1 MEENLTNIKERV
13 IEVAKTKG
21 FRLEDFFC
29 KIGSSYGNF
38 KGKSKNTALSSD
50 AIAEISSIIPD
61 LNLTWLI
68 TGSGEM
74 LNKASLPQMLPAT
87 PETGIPL
94 IPVDAMAGWLTGEV
108 QFSPDD
114 IAYYNLP
121 NFRGADFIIKVKGDS
136 MQPKYFS
143 GDLAVCKR
151 LPLSDLFFQWGKTYV
166 LDTDQGA
173 LIKRIDKGQSV
184 ETINLVSYN
193 KEYAPFELHRSSIHN
208 VALVMGIIREE

>member
-1 MEENLTNIKERV
+1 MSVLDRV
-13 IEVAKTKG
+13 VELCEYKG
-21 FRLEDFFC
+21 FTIKSFEKEMGFSNASISAQVKKNGTIGADRVE
-29 KIGSSYGNF
+29 KILLKYPEVSPS
-38 KGKSKNTALSSD
+38 
-50 AIAEISSIIPD
+50 
-61 LNLTWLI
+61 WLI
-68 TGSGEM
+68 LGVGDM
-74 LNKASLPQMLPAT
+74 LASPSAQMLPAT

-114 IAYYNLP
+114 IAYYSLP

-136 MQPKYFS
+136 MQPKYYS
-143 GDLAVCKR
+143 GDLAVCKK

-173 LIKRIDKGQSV
+173 LIKRIDKGESK
-184 ETINLVSYN
+184 ETISLVSYN
-193 KEYAPFELHRSSIHN
+193 REYAPFELHRSSIHN

>member
-1 MEENLTNIKERV
+1 MKNLSPSKER
-13 IEVAKTKG
+13 ILQYLDTKG
-21 FRLEDFFC
+21 
-29 KIGSSYGNF
+29 I
-38 KGKSKNTALSSD
+38 SKNRFYRETGVSNGTLDQKSD
-50 AIAEISSIIPD
+50 ITLRTIERIISTYGDIDIR
-61 LNLTWLI
+61 WLI
-68 TGSGEM
+68 SGEGDM
-74 LNKASLPQMLPAT
+74 IEQEPSTQIIPAT

-143 GDLAVCKR
+143 GDLAVCKK

-173 LIKRIDKGQSV
+173 LIKRIDKGESA
-184 ETINLVSYN
+184 ETISLVSYN
-193 KEYAPFELHRSSIHN
+193 REYAPFELHRSSIHN